1 VKPDA
6 LPDLPVLS
14 VNNLSKRFRETVVLR
29 EVNLEVWP
37 GEALA
42 LLGANGAGK
51 STTLRCLVGE
61 IPKDTGVVTICG
73 ADLDLEPLRAR
84 ARLGYA
90 ADLPFFYPYLT
101 GEEHLRLWAAFRRLD
116 RAALAYGRELAE
128 RLELAPALSGLVRTY
143 SRGMRQKLALIG
155 ALFHRPALIL
165 LDEPFTAMDQA
176 STEVALALLHE
187 ARQQGAGLLFTSHQA
202 EIVER
207 LQAATIYL
215 RNGITTHLMRLARD
229 TEQHYG

>member
-1 VKPDA
+1 MKPDA
-6 LPDLPVLS
+6 LRDLPVLS
-14 VNNLSKRFRETVVLR
+14 VNNLSKRFGETVVLR

-42 LLGANGAGK
+42 LLGANGSGK

-73 ADLDLEPLRAR
+73 ADLDLEPLRAK
-84 ARLGYA
+84 AQLGYA
-90 ADLPFFYPYLT
+90 ADLPFLYPYLS

-128 RLELAPALSGLVRTY
+128 RLELAPAFSGLVRTY
-143 SRGMRQKLALIG
+143 SRGMRQKLAFIG

-165 LDEPFTAMDQA
+165 LDEPFTAMDHA

-187 ARQQGAGLLFTSHQA
+187 ARQQGAGLLFTSHQE

-215 RNGITTHLMRLARD
+215 RNGITTHLMRPARD
-229 TEQHYG
+229 AGQHCG

>member
-1 VKPDA
+1 MKSKT
-6 LPDLPVLS
+6 LRNLPVLS
-14 VNNLSKRFRETVVLR
+14 VKNLSKRFRETVVLR

-37 GEALA
+37 GEAVA

-73 ADLDLEPLRAR
+73 VDLDLEPLCAK
-84 ARLGYA
+84 AQLGYA
-90 ADLPFFYPYLT
+90 ADLPFFYPYLS

-116 RAALAYGRELAE
+116 KEALAYGRELAE
-128 RLELAPALSGLVRTY
+128 RLELVPALSGLVRTY
-143 SRGMRQKLALIG
+143 SRGMRQKLAFIG

-176 STEVALALLHE
+176 STEVALALLDE
-187 ARQQGAGLLFTSHQA
+187 ARQQGAGVLFTSHQTG
-202 EIVER
+202 IVEC
-207 LQAATIYL
+207 LHATTIYL
-215 RNGITTHLMRLARD
+215 RNGTT
-229 TEQHYG
+229 TT